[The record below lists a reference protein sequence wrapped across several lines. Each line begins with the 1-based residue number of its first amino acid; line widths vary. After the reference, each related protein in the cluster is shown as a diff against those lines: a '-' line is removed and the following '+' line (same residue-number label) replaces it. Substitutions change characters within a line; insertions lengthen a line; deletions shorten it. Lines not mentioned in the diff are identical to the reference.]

1 MSFSCLAD
9 GVPAPWESNREAGTP
24 RAAAS
29 FCQISYRNIIK
40 HDQNDLR
47 MSTLTSYDTLSKEHD
62 RKVKN

>member
-40 HDQNDLR
+40 HEPVLNEE
-47 MSTLTSYDTLSKEHD
+47 SK
-62 RKVKN
+62 KPMLF